1 MEAILAGLGSL
12 RSCCCFLS
20 CKEYIQPFQIYLKFL
35 DCKELLKPE
44 SGSLT
49 PKLESLRP
57 KPPTLL
63 VAISAVHPCPRSEHV
78 LRRSDVPQQTLL
90 LHSGPNVSRFK
101 ALGTN
106 RNGNHING
114 PSRTAESGFMR
125 LGTQGSRKELAY
137 EPRGSPEQCCNT
149 HAVSRTGY
157 FPLSRRTPEPQT
169 P

>member
-20 CKEYIQPFQIYLKFL
+20 CKEYIQPFQVSGLQGA
-35 DCKELLKPE
+35 PE
-44 SGSLT
+44 T
-49 PKLESLRP
+49 RIRKP

-157 FPLSRRTPEPQT
+157 FPLSRSYNAQASCGFLC
-169 P
+169 